1 MAARKSRGK
10 VWNDEE
16 TRALITLWCDE
27 TIQVALDNSKSSKD
41 TSKVYKTLLDHIVD
55 VLLVSIIYKLV
66 SIYMI
71 TF

>member
-41 TSKVYKTLLDHIVD
+41 TRKVYKTLL
-55 VLLVSIIYKLV
+55 VSVIY
-66 SIYMI
+66 SNF
-71 TF
+71 TR